1 MKDGG
6 EEVFRF
12 AHEAMGT
19 SFELLIAGKAEAYSR
34 QVSAAVFSEID
45 RLERLL
51 SRFDPSSEVS
61 QINRLRPGESLR
73 IGVEVFECL
82 KTAARIKI
90 QTEGAFDIN
99 YKALLKRKNGA
110 PAGFGKMKWN
120 MVKWVELSKTHGG
133 YSVRVR
139 TSKRGE
145 KRVPLDLDL
154 GGIAKGY
161 ALDKLLDI
169 LEDWSVEDALIHS
182 GTSTALAIG
191 SPPERKARRPGWP
204 IGIASGWECRKI
216 PRKYYLRNGAMSGSG
231 TEVKG
236 EHISDPRTGRPAAGH
251 LAAWAAHPSAAVAD
265 ALSTAF
271 MVMDAAEV
279 EAFCKVHPDV
289 WALVVIDPESCR
301 VFNRK
306 AII

>member
-6 EEVFRF
+6 GDVFRF

-19 SFELLIAGKAEAYSR
+19 CFELLIAGKAETYSR
-34 QVSAAVFSEID
+34 QVSAAVFAEID
-45 RLERLL
+45 RLERLF

-61 QINRLRPGESLR
+61 QINRLKPGVSLR
-73 IGVEVFECL
+73 IGLEVFECL
-82 KTAARIKI
+82 QTAARIKI
-90 QTEGAFDIN
+90 QTQGAFDIN
-99 YKALLKRKNGA
+99 YRALLKGKSGVT
-110 PAGFGKMKWN
+110 AGSGKIKRN

-139 TSKRGE
+139 TGKAGE

-154 GGIAKGY
+154 GAIGKGY
-161 ALDKLLDI
+161 ALDGLLEI
-169 LEDWSVEDALIHS
+169 LEDWSVKHALIHS
-182 GTSTALAIG
+182 GTSTALTIG
-191 SPPERKARRPGWP
+191 SPPNRQARRRGWP
-204 IGIASGWECRKI
+204 VGIASGWKCRRAAGKFN
-216 PRKYYLRNGAMSGSG
+216 LRDRAVSGSG
-231 TEVKG
+231 TEIKG
-236 EHISDPRTGRPAAGH
+236 EHIFNPRTGRPAAGH

-271 MVMDAAEV
+271 MVMETAEV

-289 WALVVIDPESCR
+289 WALVVIDPERCR
-301 VFNRK
+301 IFNRR